1 MNPLQKLQTLGQSPW
16 QDNISRDQLVSG
28 MLQDMVND
36 GDITGLTSNP
46 TIFQQAISGSND
58 YDVTISKLSSMG
70 FDAED
75 IFYALASD
83 VSVASVFGNAYGVL
97 TESAAAINIGG
108 ATINSFCGIGIP
120 ERKTDFRKMLNAKR
134 REELKKINSD

>member
-46 TIFQQAISGSND
+46 TIFQQAISGSSD

-70 FDAED
+70 FDVSHMLVSGSSL
-75 IFYALASD
+75 LATPSTTTI
-83 VSVASVFGNAYGVL
+83 VFCNR
-97 TESAAAINIGG
+97 SN
-108 ATINSFCGIGIP
+108 
-120 ERKTDFRKMLNAKR
+120 
-134 REELKKINSD
+134 